1 MFWWL
6 IHLGIYIYIY
16 VCVLCIYIYTIMH
29 ASGHF
34 ESYII
39 HNHIMELYIYICL
52 RLRLSLSLYIYIY
65 ILPNLINYLHFGSLN
80 APLDI

>member
-1 MFWWL
+1 
-6 IHLGIYIYIY
+6 
-16 VCVLCIYIYTIMH
+16 MH

-39 HNHIMELYIYICL
+39 HNHIMELYIYMFETET
-52 RLRLSLSLYIYIY
+52 LSLSVYIYIY